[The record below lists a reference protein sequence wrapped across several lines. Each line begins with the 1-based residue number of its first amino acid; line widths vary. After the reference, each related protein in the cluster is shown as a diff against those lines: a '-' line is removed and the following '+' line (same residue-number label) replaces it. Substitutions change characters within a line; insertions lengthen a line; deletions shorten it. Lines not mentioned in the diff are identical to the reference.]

1 MDLLK
6 EIDREHSRA
15 MRNRIVAF
23 VGQKKAHFAQLVGVF
38 LAGPYRV
45 TQRAA
50 WPLSYCVQKHPEL
63 IFPHLGKVLAAAERP
78 GAIDAVK
85 RNVVR
90 LLQFIEVPSRYRGRV
105 AELCFRFLHDRKEP
119 IAVRVFTMTVL
130 GNLTTALP
138 ELGKELAILIE
149 DELPYGSAGFV
160 SRGRKVLKQ
169 ITNNQNSLR

>member
-6 EIDREHSRA
+6 EINREHSTA
-15 MRNRIVAF
+15 MRNRIVAYL
-23 VGQKKAHFAQLVGVF
+23 GLKKSHFAHLVEVF

-63 IFPHLGKVLAAAERP
+63 IIPHLGKVLAAAEHR
-78 GAIDAVK
+78 AAKDAVK
-85 RNVVR
+85 RNVIR
-90 LLQFIEVPSRYRGRV
+90 LLQFIEVPGRYRGRV
-105 AELCFRFLHDRKEP
+105 ADLCFRFLKDRKEP
-119 IAVRVFTMTVL
+119 IAVRAFAMTVL
-130 GNLTTALP
+130 GNLTISLP
-138 ELGKELAILIE
+138 ELGKEVSILIE

-169 ITNNQNSLR
+169 INHQNSLR

>member
-6 EIDREHSRA
+6 EIKKEHSRA
-15 MRNRIVAF
+15 MRNRVVGF
-23 VGQKKAHFAQLVGVF
+23 VGQKKAHFAMVRIF
-38 LAGPYRV
+38 LGGPYRV

-50 WPLSYCVQKHPEL
+50 WPLSYCVQEHPEL
-63 IFPHLGKVLAAAERP
+63 INPHLGKILSAAEHP
-78 GAIDAVK
+78 EAIDAVK

-90 LLQFIEVPSRYRGRV
+90 LLQFIEVPGRYQGRV
-105 AELCFRFLHDRKEP
+105 ANLCFKFLQNRKEP
-119 IAVRVFTMTVL
+119 IAVRVFAMTVL

-138 ELGKELAILIE
+138 ELAKEVAILIE

-169 ITNNQNSLR
+169 IRHH

>member
-6 EIDREHSRA
+6 EINREHSRA
-15 MRNRIVAF
+15 MRNRVIAF
-23 VGQKKAHFAQLVGVF
+23 VGQKKAHFAMLIRIF

-63 IFPHLGKVLAAAERP
+63 IVPHLGKVLSAAESP
-78 GAIDAVK
+78 TASDAVK
-85 RNVVR
+85 RNVMR
-90 LLQFIEVPSRYRGRV
+90 LLQFIEVPGRYRGRV
-105 AELCFRFLHDRKEP
+105 AELCFKFLQDRKEP
-119 IAVRVFTMTVL
+119 IAVRAFAMTVL
-130 GNLTTALP
+130 GNLTMTLP

-160 SRGRKVLKQ
+160 SRGRKVLQQ
-169 ITNNQNSLR
+169 INNQKSLR